1 MTVSHQGTPRHTKKE
16 ELAAGTQPPAIPT
29 LGRLKQ
35 EDDHH
40 ELKASLE
47 HKGPH
52 PTEAKTENMKYHA
65 YGKAV
70 WDWGRKGV
78 KAPRSVGGLAL
89 LWRKLSHTVFLASLS
104 SEHTQGCEEI
114 LWVQES
120 NK

>member
-1 MTVSHQGTPRHTKKE
+1 MTVSPGDTEESSGHTKKE
-16 ELAAGTQPPAIPT
+16 ELAARTQPPAIPT

-70 WDWGRKGV
+70 WDWGGKEGGKG
-78 KAPRSVGGLAL
+78 
-89 LWRKLSHTVFLASLS
+89 ASLS
-104 SEHTQGCEEI
+104 GRPRSALEETVPHCVSGLSFIRTHTG
-114 LWVQES
+114 L
-120 NK
+120 